1 MAHLDGG
8 GVQTPMMTRGRL
20 SAAYRPLIGQLSAS
34 YRPLTVQSRPMST
47 RSPDH
52 RSESRADA
60 RRRAR
65 MVARGEAADE
75 PEEIP
80 APEAAQ
86 GGGFLRR
93 FFPAAPPLP
102 GRADP
107 LAGFDPSGPLRP
119 IRERA
124 YLLRHN
130 LLAWLGS
137 GLVAFLGFFASFF
150 YVSSLL
156 GLIGTFALF
165 SALIAAGWLGWQRP
179 TLFGTAAALVSY
191 VFTAALILFSFSQ
204 QGVTP
209 DAFGT
214 PVGVISQLLL
224 QAAYQ
229 AGLGFL
235 GGWYGGY
242 LRRRQT
248 QISVDARRKR

>member
-1 MAHLDGG
+1 
-8 GVQTPMMTRGRL
+8 
-20 SAAYRPLIGQLSAS
+20 
-34 YRPLTVQSRPMST
+34 MST
-47 RSPDH
+47 RSPDR
-52 RSESRADA
+52 RSESRAEA

-65 MVARGEAADE
+65 MVARGEVAEEVEETAE
-75 PEEIP
+75 PEP
-80 APEAAQ
+80 AQ

-93 FFPAAPPLP
+93 LFPPAPPLR
-102 GRADP
+102 GRPDP
-107 LAGFDPSGPLRP
+107 LAGFDPTGPLRP

-124 YLLRHN
+124 FLLRHN
-130 LLAWLGS
+130 LLAWLGT
-137 GLVAFLGFFASFF
+137 GVVAFLGFFASFF
-150 YVSSLL
+150 YASNML

-179 TLFGTAAALVSY
+179 TLFGTSAALVSY
-191 VFTAALILFSFSQ
+191 FLTAALILFSFSQ

-209 DAFGT
+209 EAFGT
-214 PVGVISQLLL
+214 PLGVISQLLL

>member
-1 MAHLDGG
+1 
-8 GVQTPMMTRGRL
+8 
-20 SAAYRPLIGQLSAS
+20 
-34 YRPLTVQSRPMST
+34 
-47 RSPDH
+47 
-52 RSESRADA
+52 
-60 RRRAR
+60 
-65 MVARGEAADE
+65 MVARGEVAEE
-75 PEEIP
+75 PEDTGP
-80 APEAAQ
+80 PEPAQ

-93 FFPAAPPLP
+93 LFPAAPPLP
-102 GRADP
+102 GRPDP
-107 LAGFDPSGPLRP
+107 LNGFDRSGPLRP

-130 LLAWLGS
+130 LIAWLGT

-150 YVSSLL
+150 YASNML

-179 TLFGTAAALVSY
+179 TLFGTSAALVSY
-191 VFTAALILFSFSQ
+191 VLTAALILFTFSQ
-204 QGVTP
+204 LGAAP
-209 DAFGT
+209 DTFGT
-214 PVGVISQLLL
+214 PLGLVTQLLL